1 MLPPISGEFGI
12 VADPELRFSD
22 KGNAWVKVRCVAK
35 DRVRDSTGAW
45 SDGDPVFIDV
55 LINQGAEHLYESVVK
70 GDTILVIGK
79 LKQREYEVDGQKRTV
94 YQIAADAV
102 GVSVRWGT
110 AKTQRVME
118 QSSGIQAAAEALGAT
133 EVTDVPF

>member
-45 SDGDPVFIDV
+45 SDGDPVFIDILV
-55 LINQGAEHLYESVVK
+55 NQGAEHLYESVVK
-70 GDTILVIGK
+70 GDTIIVMGK
-79 LKQREYEVDGQKRTV
+79 LKQREYEQDGQKRTV

-110 AKTQRVME
+110 AKTQRVLD
-118 QSSGIQAAAEALGAT
+118 QSSGIQAVAEALGAT
-133 EVTDVPF
+133 EVTDAPF

>member
-70 GDTILVIGK
+70 GDTIIVMGK

-110 AKTQRVME
+110 AKTQRVLD
-118 QSSGIQAAAEALGAT
+118 QSSGIQAVAEALGAT
-133 EVTDVPF
+133 EVTDAPF

>member
-110 AKTQRVME
+110 AKTQRVLD
-118 QSSGIQAAAEALGAT
+118 QSSGIQAVAEALGAT
-133 EVTDVPF
+133 EVTDAPF

>member
-45 SDGDPVFIDV
+45 SDGDPVFIDI

-94 YQIAADAV
+94 YQIAADCV

-110 AKTQRVME
+110 AKTQRVLD

-133 EVTDVPF
+133 EVTDAPF

>member
-1 MLPPISGEFGI
+1 MLPTISGEFGI

-22 KGNAWVKVRCVAK
+22 KGNAWAKLRCVAK
-35 DRVRDSTGAW
+35 DRVRDAMGQWA
-45 SDGDPVFIDV
+45 DGDPVFIDILV
-55 LINQGAEHLYESVVK
+55 NQGAEHLYESVVK
-70 GDTILVIGK
+70 GDTIIVLGK

-110 AKTQRVME
+110 AKTQRVLE

-133 EVTDVPF
+133 EVADAPF